1 MILVF
6 CLSIFTI
13 AFGQTSSLVIG
24 GVLDLDVPEAGSSG
38 KALELVAIADI
49 ADLSVYAVGV
59 AQNGGGTDGVEQNL
73 PAIALAE
80 GESLW
85 MVRDSAAYQNY
96 FGDVFGQVNV
106 NFIIGTS
113 SGVSQNGDDAIELF
127 MISGGVETLVDV
139 YGDQDT
145 DGTGES
151 WEYKDAWAF
160 RNCDSRTPSATYD
173 STQWTIA
180 TPDCS
185 DESETN
191 ATSTCPYPI
200 NSCNTASV
208 TFQVDMANEDV
219 SADGVHIAGSMQG
232 WDPAATALSDADGD
246 GVYSVI
252 LDLTPGDT
260 IEYKYING
268 NAWGGDEFQGGSN
281 RSLVVPGVDTVL
293 PAYCFNS
300 LHLCSE
306 ASITFQVDMNFETVS
321 ANGVHIAGS
330 MQGWDPAATALSDA
344 DADGIYSVTL
354 VLTAGDTV
362 EYKYINGN
370 AWGDDET
377 AFGGNRSLVVPG
389 VDTVLPAYCFN
400 SLEECSYE
408 AEGVWVTFRVDMS
421 YEIINEEDG
430 VHVAGSFQGW
440 DPSITELADEDGDMV
455 YELMYDVLEAAGTT
469 MEYKFVNGNAWGA
482 DEANNRSLVVPSEDT
497 VLTVVCFNSADPCPA
512 PPDSVVVTFVVN
524 MQDEEVSANG
534 VHIAGNMQGWDPAAS
549 EMTDADG
556 DGKYEID
563 FQLATGT
570 SVEYKFINGN
580 DWDSAETV
588 PEDCATGGN
597 RKLDVPNFD
606 RSYEVCFGSCEVC
619 PAPDVYAQVVLTV
632 VDDGNGFQDVEFKG
646 VFSGWAL
653 VQGYDDGTNGDE
665 TSGDGVWTAVV
676 DSVLGPAS
684 YEWGAIENDG
694 SEWGIWLL
702 DYIGLPNQVFTVEED
717 GSVSGSTSM
726 TIPDQGSLI
735 TKTVVFSVDMT
746 EWLDEDG
753 ATGMPVFSVA
763 RGDTMQVRGGFNGWN
778 CDDPTDCVLTRTPGT
793 NIFSLA
799 VAVEGYITNENE
811 YKFYIQHSMES
822 VSVLEEDNGEMYGD
836 MGWED
841 SPQYGGGNRVF
852 VLGEDDG
859 TGLLELPLA
868 GYYDLPAGAVV
879 PEGQEISVN
888 FRVDMSGASED
899 GFNAAEDSVYLKLE
913 DKWLKYLQGIDDNH
927 KFVATNNGDGTYSV
941 GVDLVGP
948 LPWHM
953 IYHWEFLDVS
963 ESVNLSEGGG
973 FGFGRFRAR
982 YMHSNADYDCSW
994 GDWGFMDDVWQK
1006 DPPLPVEEWDP
1017 DGICT
1022 SLSLVSDI
1030 VPMKFTLSDNY
1041 PNPFNPTTNISFSI
1055 PMQTDVRINIY
1066 NIMGQLV
1073 ANVTNEQLNAGTYSM
1088 QWNGTDQSGN
1098 MLPSGLYFYELE
1110 AGNEFRQ
1117 IKKMTLVK

>member
-1 MILVF
+1 
-6 CLSIFTI
+6 
-13 AFGQTSSLVIG
+13 
-24 GVLDLDVPEAGSSG
+24 
-38 KALELVAIADI
+38 
-49 ADLSVYAVGV
+49 
-59 AQNGGGTDGVEQNL
+59 
-73 PAIALAE
+73 
-80 GESLW
+80 
-85 MVRDSAAYQNY
+85 
-96 FGDVFGQVNV
+96 
-106 NFIIGTS
+106 
-113 SGVSQNGDDAIELF
+113 
-127 MISGGVETLVDV
+127 
-139 YGDQDT
+139 
-145 DGTGES
+145 
-151 WEYKDAWAF
+151 
-160 RNCDSRTPSATYD
+160 
-173 STQWTIA
+173 
-180 TPDCS
+180 
-185 DESETN
+185 
-191 ATSTCPYPI
+191 
-200 NSCNTASV
+200 
-208 TFQVDMANEDV
+208 MANEDV

-281 RSLVVPGVDTVL
+281 RSLVVPDVDTVL

-306 ASITFQVDMNFETVS
+306 SSITFQVDMNFETVS

-330 MQGWDPAATALSDA
+330 MQGWDPAATALSDE

-377 AFGGNRSLVVPG
+377 AFGGNRSLVVPD

-430 VHVAGSFQGW
+430 VHIAGSFQGW
-440 DPSITELADEDGDMV
+440 DPAATALADEDGDMV
-455 YELMYDVLEAAGTT
+455 FELMYDVLEPAGTT
-469 MEYKFVNGNAWGA
+469 IEYKFVNGNAWGA

-497 VLTVVCFNSADPCPA
+497 VLTVVCFDSADPCPA

-524 MQDEEVSANG
+524 MQNEEVSANG
-534 VHIAGNMQGWDPAAS
+534 VHIAGSMQGWDPAAS
-549 EMTDADG
+549 EMTDEDG
-556 DGKYEID
+556 DGRYEID

-570 SVEYKFINGN
+570 VVFTKDDSADWTLPENQDRITDNVWITRKHTQSLFNIAQEDGYSGNSGSPVGTLWADTTTTAAVSANYTSFVAMHGGSTQSLIGDTVSLYLPQDGLYFDVTFLSFSGGNSGGGFSYSRTAVSTSIEYKFVNGN
-580 DWDSAETV
+580 AWGDEETV
-588 PEDCATGGN
+588 PDDCATGGN
-597 RKLDVPNFD
+597 RKLEVPNFD
-606 RSYEVCFGSCEVC
+606 RTYEVCFGMCELC
-619 PAPDVYAQVVLTV
+619 PAPDVYSDVVLTV
-632 VDDGNGFQDVEFKG
+632 VDEGNGFEDVEFKG

-665 TSGDGVWTAVV
+665 TSGDGVWTAVI
-676 DSVLGPAS
+676 DSVLGPES

-778 CDDPTDCVLTRTPGT
+778 CDDLTDCVLTRTPGT

-799 VAVEGYITNENE
+799 VAVEGYIENENE

-841 SPQYGGGNRVF
+841 SPQYGGGNRIF

-879 PEGQEISVN
+879 PESQEISVN
-888 FRVDMSGASED
+888 FRVDMTGASED
-899 GFNAAEDSVYLKLE
+899 GFNSAEDSVYLKLE

-927 KFVATNNGDGTYSV
+927 KFAATSNGDGSYSV

-948 LPWHM
+948 VPWHM

-963 ESVNLSEGGG
+963 ESVILSEGGG

-994 GDWGFMDDVWQK
+994 GDYGFPDDVWQK
-1006 DPPLPVEEWDP
+1006 DPPLLVEEWDP
-1017 DGICT
+1017 DGICI
-1022 SLSLVSDI
+1022 SLSVVNNI
-1030 VPMKFTLSDNY
+1030 IPTKFALSDNY

-1055 PMQTDVRINIY
+1055 PMQTDVQINIY

>member
-1 MILVF
+1 M
-6 CLSIFTI
+6 
-13 AFGQTSSLVIG
+13 
-24 GVLDLDVPEAGSSG
+24 
-38 KALELVAIADI
+38 
-49 ADLSVYAVGV
+49 
-59 AQNGGGTDGVEQNL
+59 
-73 PAIALAE
+73 
-80 GESLW
+80 
-85 MVRDSAAYQNY
+85 
-96 FGDVFGQVNV
+96 
-106 NFIIGTS
+106 NF
-113 SGVSQNGDDAIELF
+113 
-127 MISGGVETLVDV
+127 ET
-139 YGDQDT
+139 
-145 DGTGES
+145 
-151 WEYKDAWAF
+151 
-160 RNCDSRTPSATYD
+160 
-173 STQWTIA
+173 
-180 TPDCS
+180 
-185 DESETN
+185 
-191 ATSTCPYPI
+191 
-200 NSCNTASV
+200 
-208 TFQVDMANEDV
+208 V
-219 SADGVHIAGSMQG
+219 SANGVHIAGSMQG

-281 RSLVVPGVDTVL
+281 RSLVVPD
-293 PAYCFNS
+293 
-300 LHLCSE
+300 
-306 ASITFQVDMNFETVS
+306 
-321 ANGVHIAGS
+321 
-330 MQGWDPAATALSDA
+330 
-344 DADGIYSVTL
+344 
-354 VLTAGDTV
+354 
-362 EYKYINGN
+362 
-370 AWGDDET
+370 
-377 AFGGNRSLVVPG
+377 

-430 VHVAGSFQGW
+430 VHIAGSFQGW
-440 DPSITELADEDGDMV
+440 DPAATALADEDGDMV
-455 YELMYDVLEAAGTT
+455 FELMYDVLEPAGTT
-469 MEYKFVNGNAWGA
+469 IEYKFVNGNAWGA

-497 VLTVVCFNSADPCPA
+497 VLTVVCFDSADPCPA

-524 MQDEEVSANG
+524 MQNEEVSANG
-534 VHIAGNMQGWDPAAS
+534 VHIAGSMQGWDPAAS
-549 EMTDADG
+549 EMTDEDG
-556 DGKYEID
+556 DGRYEID

-570 SVEYKFINGN
+570 VVFTKDDSADWTLPENQDRITDNVWITRKHTQSLFNIAQEDGYSGNSGSPVGTLWADTTTTAAVSANYTSFVAMHGGSTQSLIGDTVSLYLPQDGLYFDVTFLSFSGGNSGGGFSYSRTAVSTSIEYKFVNGN
-580 DWDSAETV
+580 AWGDEETV
-588 PEDCATGGN
+588 PDDCATGGN
-597 RKLDVPNFD
+597 RKLEVPNFD
-606 RSYEVCFGSCEVC
+606 RTYEVCFGMCELC
-619 PAPDVYAQVVLTV
+619 PAPDVYSDVVLTV
-632 VDDGNGFQDVEFKG
+632 VDEGNGFEDVEFKG

-665 TSGDGVWTAVV
+665 TSGDGVWTAVI
-676 DSVLGPAS
+676 DSVLGPES

-778 CDDPTDCVLTRTPGT
+778 CDDLTDCVLTRTPGT

-799 VAVEGYITNENE
+799 VAVEGYIENENE

-841 SPQYGGGNRVF
+841 SPQYGGGNRIF

-879 PEGQEISVN
+879 PESQEISVN
-888 FRVDMSGASED
+888 FRVDMTGASED
-899 GFNAAEDSVYLKLE
+899 GFNSAEDSVYLKLE

-927 KFVATNNGDGTYSV
+927 KFAATSNGDGSYSV

-948 LPWHM
+948 VPWHM

-963 ESVNLSEGGG
+963 ESVILSEGGG

-994 GDWGFMDDVWQK
+994 GDYGFPDDVWQK
-1006 DPPLPVEEWDP
+1006 DPPLLVEEWDP
-1017 DGICT
+1017 DGICI
-1022 SLSLVSDI
+1022 SLSVVNNI
-1030 VPMKFTLSDNY
+1030 IPTKFALSDNY

-1055 PMQTDVRINIY
+1055 PMQTDVQINIY